1 MMPLPQNMPH
11 PTSPEYQQFLNAYFT
26 GKVQGAEKHNWTTEL
41 GLCQDPR
48 GAEKQSKDPALSVW
62 QALGYIHARK
72 VIESNEMHGSLFWWT
87 PGSGKSIMVSL
98 LLELLYDTDRP
109 IYVVSTPQNTRQN
122 GLKECVRAMLR
133 FSPRFNVSDREP
145 TVEDEENLL
154 RLFRKRKPPVFM
166 GNFMTF
172 RVFTSK
178 CMQKPSMLEGAA
190 VIIDESHELFNPKV
204 CERHNMWEHVLE
216 RLCNDA
222 KSKVF
227 TFSGTPGR
235 NMREVLLQVELV
247 RFAHERTSL
256 ASLERGEGWRDRVA
270 AYTRGRVSYVDGA
283 MDRSRFP
290 VNMTHETVK
299 CELSEQQF
307 INVGDR
313 SHKLLTNLQFSGFK
327 EMVDAV
333 SDEKTRKT
341 ALPSMRLAQVAATC
355 FWGRKINGLRAELSL
370 IEMRKAYKKDV
381 EDGIADGN
389 NNDAENQEDQEMVD
403 ADDMMPEG
411 PKRPDH
417 LGVELVEQF
426 APKYAALIRHIM
438 DIPIEYRTQKKH
450 FIYSCCQHPITHLS
464 TILEMIELEV
474 STYGLKNPFKQL
486 HATDLQWVTQEDGK
500 TMLKLA
506 DNMTMEQILDFPEQ
520 LVFVCLTGNSYKKE
534 DRDKVMAAFGRVT
547 PDGRRFEGLRICVR
561 VRLCI
566 SDVYCVRMYMH
577 VHTPLTCIPEQASSD
592 PRAFPLCSWCSDHAR
607 PTKD

>member
-1 MMPLPQNMPH
+1 VLGLHSATSDDTTPRMVGTCLPSSVQFSYVTMDEQERRVCIPMPANMPH
-11 PTSPEYQQFLNAYFT
+11 PTSPEYQQFLTAYFT

-41 GLCQDPR
+41 SLCQDPR

-72 VIESNEMHGSLFWWT
+72 VIESDEMHGNLFWWT

-122 GLKECVRAMLR
+122 GLRECVRAMLR
-133 FSPRFNVSDREP
+133 FSPRFNVGDREP

-216 RLCNDA
+216 RLCNDP

-247 RFAHERTSL
+247 RFAHERTNL
-256 ASLERGEGWRDRVA
+256 ASLERGEGWRERLA

-290 VNMTHETVK
+290 VNMTHETAV
-299 CELSEQQF
+299 CELSDQQF

-341 ALPSMRLAQVAATC
+341 ALPSMRLAQVC
-355 FWGRKINGLRAELSL
+355 MSCIC
-370 IEMRKAYKKDV
+370 
-381 EDGIADGN
+381 
-389 NNDAENQEDQEMVD
+389 
-403 ADDMMPEG
+403 
-411 PKRPDH
+411 
-417 LGVELVEQF
+417 
-426 APKYAALIRHIM
+426 AALKHSVLHHTCNCKNTYDAYIH
-438 DIPIEYRTQKKH
+438 DII
-450 FIYSCCQHPITHLS
+450 
-464 TILEMIELEV
+464 ILL
-474 STYGLKNPFKQL
+474 P
-486 HATDLQWVTQEDGK
+486 
-500 TMLKLA
+500 
-506 DNMTMEQILDFPEQ
+506 
-520 LVFVCLTGNSYKKE
+520 
-534 DRDKVMAAFGRVT
+534 
-547 PDGRRFEGLRICVR
+547 
-561 VRLCI
+561 RL
-566 SDVYCVRMYMH
+566 
-577 VHTPLTCIPEQASSD
+577 P
-592 PRAFPLCSWCSDHAR
+592 PRAFGDAR
-607 PTKD
+607 STDCAQSCRRLSSGSRARSESRTTSQAATTTTTALRTKRMRRCLIQKTRLMYLSGPIT